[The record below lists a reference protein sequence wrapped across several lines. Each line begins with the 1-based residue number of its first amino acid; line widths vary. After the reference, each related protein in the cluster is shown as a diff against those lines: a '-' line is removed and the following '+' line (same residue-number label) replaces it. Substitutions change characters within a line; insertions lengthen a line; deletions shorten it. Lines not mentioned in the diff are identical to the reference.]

1 MLDQVS
7 QSSLWWRTRVHV
19 LRGARWLAVLNDEI
33 RGVQHLWKTSR
44 FSHKSHVYRE
54 QGKVQM
60 VCICGTGNYCNF
72 FLFPGGVL
80 SLATWKI
87 PFISREHMGPLT
99 PFLPFL
105 LMTFSSYWGTEGND
119 LYNNSRSQPEERKL
133 IVTYCPEYFFFLCWC
148 HSLSWQD
155 LGNIYLFNLKSHLLV
170 SAAYNLG
177 VLLNL
182 EELIIPAGKG
192 ITSAAKLIV
201 QQCLHLLHLR
211 CFSFALHMDD
221 DSLLEIG
228 EFKGE
233 NLKHEIT
240 FLNRED
246 TASE

>member
-1 MLDQVS
+1 MSWEGRGGWLCSTMKSEVFSTSERQVGS
-7 QSSLWWRTRVHV
+7 PTKAMSIGNR
-19 LRGARWLAVLNDEI
+19 E
-33 RGVQHLWKTSR
+33 R
-44 FSHKSHVYRE
+44 FKWFAFVE
-54 QGKVQM
+54 QGITV
-60 VCICGTGNYCNF
+60 ISFY
-72 FLFPGGVL
+72 FLGVSWVWQHGRFLL
-80 SLATWKI
+80 SLENTWDLLH
-87 PFISREHMGPLT
+87 PFCPFCWWHSQAIEVQRE
-99 PFLPFL
+99 
-105 LMTFSSYWGTEGND
+105 MTFTTTAGAS
-119 LYNNSRSQPEERKL
+119 LRKL